1 MKKRLLIV
9 FGIILFSTFSVGQNR
24 IWNEISEERLINL
37 EKMDRVSFP
46 LEYKIFSLNLNSF
59 KQQLI
64 NAPKDTDG
72 VNSNVIIDFPT
83 PNGQL
88 QSYRIYEAPIM
99 EAGLANK
106 FPGIKSYVAVGI
118 DDVTSKLRF
127 SVTLFGFHSMSLS
140 GETGTYY
147 IDTFTKDLNNY
158 IVYNRK
164 DIQNTRSFGCLVQ
177 DDHEQVA
184 EDFIA
189 NKSALASDGLFRQYR
204 LAMACTIEYAAFHVN
219 AAGLGSGTLAQKKAA
234 VLSAM
239 NVTMTRVNGVYE
251 RDMSLRMNLIANN
264 DLIIFIDADTFD
276 NNNAGTLIGQSQS
289 VIDATIGFS
298 NYDIG
303 HTVSTGGGGLASLNS
318 PCTGNKARGI
328 TGSPAPVG
336 DPYDI
341 DYVAHEMGHQFGG
354 THTFNNSCGGNRTA
368 STAVEPGSG
377 STIMAYAG
385 ICAPNVQN
393 NSDAHFHAV
402 SLAQMANFVAGTGN
416 CAASTT
422 NGNSAPV
429 VNAGADFT
437 IPRGTAFILKGAAT
451 DANGDA
457 LTYCWEQ
464 TDTQI
469 STQPPLQTNA
479 TGPNFRSN
487 PPISSPNRF
496 MPAFSSVL
504 AGNLTP
510 TWEVVSNV
518 ARTMNFAL
526 TARDNRMP
534 NGGQTGRDNVVITT
548 ASVGPFNV
556 TSPTNNV
563 SWNTSSSQTITWNVA
578 GTTANGINTSNVN
591 ILISTD
597 NGVTFTTLVANT
609 PNDGSE
615 AVTMPSTPA
624 LNCRIMV
631 EAVGNIF
638 YALSPNFAIGY
649 TIVTTCNTY
658 SASPASNIAAQN
670 PLAWQILGSV
680 NVPTSVSI
688 SDINVGVNITHTNI
702 NDLYVGI
709 LKPGATTVG
718 EIVVVYQQG
727 CTSGANMI
735 ATFDD
740 EGTALNCA
748 GITGGN
754 AYIPLNALSSLDG
767 MSSLGDW
774 RLVIAD
780 AAVPNNG
787 TLNSFSVEICSTT
800 ATLTSESFGL
810 TDFSLYPN
818 PNNGNFTVQFS
829 SETSNDVDITIHD
842 LRGRQVYNKSFQN
855 NGLFNQ
861 ELKLNNASSGIYLVT
876 VQDGNRKE
884 VKKIVVE

>member
-548 ASVGPFNV
+548 ASVGPFNI

-780 AAVPNNG
+780 VAVPNNG

>member
-780 AAVPNNG
+780 VAVPNNG